1 MDASKA
7 LKAGSFAL
15 DAVVGEG
22 CGMAIRV
29 VDEGDGSDSKTPVM
43 LEFYA
48 DWCAPCQEVSPAL
61 EELAHEFQGRIR
73 LVRVNVDADSELV
86 DKYAVYSIPTIVMV
100 RNGREA
106 NRIIGA
112 KGKDQYR
119 AAIIETLKG

>member
-1 MDASKA
+1 MNASKA
-7 LKAGSFAL
+7 LKAGSFGL
-15 DAVVGEG
+15 DALVGEG
-22 CGMAIRV
+22 CGVSVRAV
-29 VDEGDGSDSKTPVM
+29 EEDGSDSKTPVM

-73 LVRVNVDADSELV
+73 LIRVNVDADSELV

-119 AAIIETLKG
+119 AAIIEALK